1 MNKKEKKQL
10 LESIRELVYR
20 RINKK
25 EISKYLA
32 EKSNGKVYAV
42 VEIKDLLAEEDFKM
56 IFTLEIGNNV
66 ITGDIWYLKT
76 RVKNN
81 IYITK
86 ISID

>member
-56 IFTLEIGNNV
+56 IFTLETGNDI

>member
-42 VEIKDLLAEEDFKM
+42 VEIKDLLAEEDFRM
-56 IFTLEIGNNV
+56 IFTLEIGNDV

>member
-10 LESIRELVYR
+10 LKSLNELVYR
-20 RINKK
+20 RINRK
-25 EISKYLA
+25 EISKHLA

-42 VEIKDLLAEEDFKM
+42 VEMKDLLAEEDFRL
-56 IFTLEIGNNV
+56 IFTLEIEDDV

-76 RVKNN
+76 RKKNN
-81 IYITK
+81 IYITE